1 MTTWFKRLA
10 LTGLAAILACI
21 AICSYILHG
30 AATSVPVLNYHQIND
45 RDENALTVHTD
56 QFEAQMKYLV
66 DNGYHVITPQE
77 MIDAWDND
85 TPLPEKPVIITFDDG
100 YADNYRNAFPI
111 LQKYQLKGTI
121 FLISDY
127 VSTYPNYLTWTQINE
142 MQDSGLID
150 FESHTLSHEQLDS
163 TSPEETWN
171 QLAGSKKALEWH
183 LGKEIKFLAYPCG
196 SYDNELQQLVK
207 KAGYQGAFTVNYG
220 LADKGENHY
229 ILDRVPIFGC
239 TNHTLLRFKLR
250 LQYTPIFAPLAKLN
264 RDLLANDHTFLARF
278 IPTP

>member
-1 MTTWFKRLA
+1 MTTWLKRLIAA
-10 LTGLAAILACI
+10 LSAAVLLCVAVC
-21 AICSYILHG
+21 AYIMHG
-30 AATSVPVLNYHQIND
+30 AAQSVPVLNYHQIND

-66 DNGYHVITPQE
+66 DNGYHVITPLE
-77 MIDAWDND
+77 MTEAWDKGE
-85 TPLPEKPVIITFDDG
+85 PLPDKPVIITFDDG

-111 LQKYQLKGTI
+111 LQKYNLKGTI

-127 VSTYPNYLTWTQINE
+127 VSTYPNYLTWTQVSE

-171 QLAGSKKALEWH
+171 QLDGSKKALEWH
-183 LGKEIKFLAYPCG
+183 LGKEINFLAYPCG
-196 SYDNELQQLVK
+196 SYDDALQQLVK
-207 KAGYQGAFTVNYG
+207 KAGYKGAFTVNYG
-220 LADKGENHY
+220 LADKGENLY
-229 ILDRVPIFGC
+229 IMDRVPIFGC
-239 TNHTLLRFKLR
+239 TNHTLMRFKLR
-250 LQYTPIFAPLAKLN
+250 LEYTPIFAPLARLN
-264 RDLLANDHTFLARF
+264 KDLLAGGHNFLARF

>member
-1 MTTWFKRLA
+1 MTIWIKRL
-10 LTGLAAILACI
+10 LIVLAAVVLTCVACCI
-21 AICSYILHG
+21 YLLHN
-30 AATSVPVLNYHQIND
+30 AAQSVPVLNYHQIND

-56 QFEAQMKYLV
+56 QFEAQMKYLTEE
-66 DNGYHVITPQE
+66 GYHVITPEE
-77 MIDAWDND
+77 MISAWEND
-85 TPLPEKPVIITFDDG
+85 EPLPEKPVIITFDDG
-100 YADNYRNAFPI
+100 YADNYRNAYPI
-111 LQKYQLKGTI
+111 LQKYNQKATI

-127 VSTYPNYLTWTQINE
+127 VSTYPNYLTWTQVSE

-163 TSPEETWN
+163 TSPDETWN
-171 QLAGSKKALEWH
+171 QLEGSKKALEWH
-183 LGKEIKFLAYPCG
+183 LRKEINFLAYPCG
-196 SYDNELQQLVK
+196 SYDEELQQLVK
-207 KAGYQGAFTVNYG
+207 KAGYKGAFTVNYG

-250 LQYTPIFAPLAKLN
+250 LQYTPIFAPLARLN
-264 RDLLANDHTFLARF
+264 KDLLDNHHTFLARF

>member
-1 MTTWFKRLA
+1 MTIWIKRL
-10 LTGLAAILACI
+10 LLLLAAVILAVLAVCFYLI
-21 AICSYILHG
+21 HSANQ
-30 AATSVPVLNYHQIND
+30 SVPVLNYHQIND

-56 QFEAQMKYLV
+56 QFEAQMKYLAEE
-66 DNGYHVITPQE
+66 GYHVITPEE
-77 MIDAWDND
+77 MIKAWENGEK
-85 TPLPEKPVIITFDDG
+85 LPEKPVIITFDDG

-111 LQKYQLKGTI
+111 LQKYNLKATI

-127 VSTYPNYLTWTQINE
+127 VSTYPNYLTWTQIGE

-171 QLAGSKKALEWH
+171 QLDGSKKALEWH
-183 LGKEIKFLAYPCG
+183 LQKEINFLAYPCG
-196 SYDNELQQLVK
+196 SYDEELQQLVK
-207 KAGYQGAFTVNYG
+207 KAGYKGAFTVNYG
-220 LADKGENHY
+220 LADKSENHY

-239 TNHTLLRFKLR
+239 TNHTLMRFKLR

-264 RDLLANDHTFLARF
+264 RELLAGGHNFLARF
-278 IPTP
+278 VPTP

>member
-1 MTTWFKRLA
+1 MTIWIKRLLLLLA
-10 LTGLAAILACI
+10 TVVLAVLAACFYL
-21 AICSYILHG
+21 LHS
-30 AATSVPVLNYHQIND
+30 ADQSVPVLNYHQIND

-56 QFEAQMKYLV
+56 QFEAQMKYLAEE
-66 DNGYHVITPQE
+66 GYHVITPEE
-77 MIDAWDND
+77 MINAWENNEK
-85 TPLPEKPVIITFDDG
+85 LPEKPVIITFDDG

-111 LQKYQLKGTI
+111 LQKYNLKATI

-127 VSTYPNYLTWTQINE
+127 VSTYPNYLTWTQISE

-163 TSPEETWN
+163 TSPEDTWN
-171 QLAGSKKALEWH
+171 QLDGSKKALEWH
-183 LGKEIKFLAYPCG
+183 LQKEINFLAYPCG
-196 SYDNELQQLVK
+196 SYDEELQQLVK
-207 KAGYQGAFTVNYG
+207 KAGYKGAFTVNYG

-239 TNHTLLRFKLR
+239 TNHTLMRFKLR

-264 RDLLANDHTFLARF
+264 RKLLAGGHNFLARF

>member
-1 MTTWFKRLA
+1 MTIWIKRLLLLLA
-10 LTGLAAILACI
+10 IVVLAVLAACFYL
-21 AICSYILHG
+21 LHS
-30 AATSVPVLNYHQIND
+30 ANQSVPVLNYHQIND

-56 QFEAQMKYLV
+56 QFEAQMKYLAEE
-66 DNGYHVITPQE
+66 GYHVITPEE
-77 MIDAWDND
+77 MINAWENNEK
-85 TPLPEKPVIITFDDG
+85 LPEKPVIITFDDG

-111 LQKYQLKGTI
+111 LQKYNLKATI

-127 VSTYPNYLTWTQINE
+127 VSTYPNYLTWTQISE

-163 TSPEETWN
+163 TSPEDTWN
-171 QLAGSKKALEWH
+171 QLDGSKKALEWH
-183 LGKEIKFLAYPCG
+183 LQKEINFLAYPCG
-196 SYDNELQQLVK
+196 SYDEELQQLVK
-207 KAGYQGAFTVNYG
+207 KAGYRGAFTVNYG

-239 TNHTLLRFKLR
+239 TNHTLMRFKLR
-250 LQYTPIFAPLAKLN
+250 LQYTPIFAPLAKLD
-264 RDLLANDHTFLARF
+264 RELLAGGHNFLARF